1 MHVAPWIYSMAVFI
15 CLQAHNDT
23 IFMKKKKK
31 KRLNGGDGDPP
42 GGVADEVDEDDGDEQ
57 DRVGLQLGQPLRA
70 HTGENQDDA
79 DIYIYIN
86 DETDFLWC

>member
-1 MHVAPWIYSMAVFI
+1 MLIKKKN
-15 CLQAHNDT
+15 AHNDT
-23 IFMKKKKK
+23 IFMKK
-31 KRLNGGDGDPP
+31 RLNSGDGDPP

-79 DIYIYIN
+79 DIYISTMKLISYGVDN
-86 DETDFLWC
+86 